1 MKKATLL
8 SSLLLLAACS
18 PTPESKNAATD
29 AESLFTKYERYLTAP
44 RTYVAYRPSAALKI
58 DGKLDEASWQQ
69 AASTEE
75 FEDISGAGFAKP
87 KYATTAKMLW
97 DDEFL
102 YVGAILEEED
112 IKAKLT
118 QRDTIIYHDNDFEVF
133 IDPDSDT
140 HHYFEIENNARG
152 VIFDLQL
159 DQPYRV
165 GGNFYLQWHCPGIQ
179 LAVHHEGTLN
189 NNKDKDKYWSVEMAI
204 PQAAITKNFV
214 GPLKAGNH
222 MRINFSRVQWLKPKG
237 PEENWVWTATG
248 RIDMHMPDRWGYLQL
263 SPNTVGTETTAFK
276 HPYHQGMY
284 KLLWAMYYAQADQ
297 LKTNHAYFKQVAD
310 FGLTETEKSVLPA
323 NAKIDIEATDHLYRI
338 TITDP
343 ATGEHQSIDNLGFFR
358 YGTPKKK

>member
-1 MKKATLL
+1 MKKTTLF

-18 PTPESKNAATD
+18 PAPKQADSDSSTS
-29 AESLFTKYERYLTAP
+29 SLFNKYERFLTAP
-44 RTYVAYRPSAALKI
+44 RTYVAYRPAAALKI
-58 DGKLDEASWQQ
+58 DGKLDEASWKK
-69 AASTEE
+69 AADTEE
-75 FEDISGAGFAKP
+75 FEDISGEGFAKP

-102 YVGAILEEED
+102 YVGAILEEDD
-112 IKAKLT
+112 IKSRLT

-133 IDPDSDT
+133 IDPDSDG
-140 HHYFEIENNARG
+140 HNYFEIENNARG

-165 GGNFYLQWHCPGIQ
+165 GGNFYRQWDCPGIQ

-189 NNKDKDKYWSVEMAI
+189 NNKDKDKYWTVEMAI

-214 GPLKAGNH
+214 GPLQAGNCL
-222 MRINFSRVQWLKPKG
+222 RINFSRVQWLKAKG

-263 SPNTVGTETTAFK
+263 SPNTVGTEKTAFQ

-297 LKTNHAYFKQVAD
+297 QKEHGAYFKQVAD
-310 FGLTETEKSVLPA
+310 FGLTAAEMEVLPA
-323 NAKIDIEATDHLYRI
+323 GAKIDIEATDHLYRI

-343 ATGEHQSIDNLGFFR
+343 ATGETQSVNHEGFFR
-358 YGTPKKK
+358 HHTPKK